1 MAAQTLTATSNFD
14 GPSLML
20 GLNNGEAITVN
31 GGALTIDSDVRWNQN
46 AAVLGSITVSA
57 TLGGSVLFDGR
68 NVWELPYNAAT
79 GNVPA
84 QNALGSNGVTGGTS
98 GATGEL
104 LRVWAAGSLT
114 PSAAGGA
121 MPATGWVKLRSKTG
135 TFQAGEVVTLPGGA
149 TITISGSGKRSW
161 LHIVGAES
169 GTLTWGRLADVKFRG
184 EWYELGA
191 TNGADDQTFQFPVA
205 DACPAIWVEKYA
217 GSYALL
223 GEFGLEPWLSA
234 GGRWGTVTQFVS
246 TDVRGKYFG
255 QNLATGVITIAQRA
269 SNACGYKP
277 AAGLKVFV
285 PNLILSSS
293 TSANWSSN
301 TINATMATRYE
312 TATTAGGTVDVVG
325 VSCNWYINATTPVS
339 YSLQRSGILEQA
351 LVSGVAKSVLVEDVG
366 LGVNSGTATAY
377 SGLSLV
383 SLYGSPVL
391 RRVRSTKA
399 VQGSSISMSDVS
411 GLRGYT
417 IQAETF
423 GASGAVNRSATSIV
437 SMDLTRCEDTIF
449 SELVSIGARVRFV
462 ACLDSEIHGF
472 QYADNLVG
480 ETQTGA
486 NMPGAV
492 EASGGSGRCD
502 VYGFENFGGL
512 ANVHPGTR
520 ILYAANASA
529 VGLYDVGSPSSPYD
543 LGTVNPANGPVN
555 ALVLRGLT
563 VRRVYT
569 RNGSTPGTTSAVQL
583 ASTVQDVDLVNVWG
597 DGGNNGA
604 FSAVNVTAK
613 GCKWTP
619 TTIGQ
624 SASYGTHWSDTYT
637 SDTTGLVVIH
647 CNEPTDAT
655 VGQCSTSFAPGSG
668 FTSAGGVS
676 MATVGDFVEW
686 TMPYFALGHTALA
699 NSAPTVTGANVGN
712 HTLEFQA
719 DTGSGW
725 SAWAALTGANLEAVG
740 AINPATGVRLR
751 VRATVAVASAA
762 NLLTYIRIDTVTDA
776 VSQQIQYP
784 VTAAYT
790 LTLDNVAV
798 GSLVHVETAAG
809 AAVYSVTAVASTVV
823 LPLQAYESG
832 SPLNNLR
839 VKVRKGS
846 AAPFYQPWETL
857 ATAAPGS
864 ASIYVSQIPDE

>member
-1 MAAQTLTATSNFD
+1 MAAQTITTPVNFD
-14 GPSLML
+14 SPSVL
-20 GLNNGEAITVN
+20 GLLNGEAITVN
-31 GGALTIDSDVRWNQN
+31 GGALTVDSDVRWGQN
-46 AAVLGSITVSA
+46 AAVVGSITVSA
-57 TLGGSVLFDGR
+57 TLGGSVLFEGR
-68 NVWELPYNAAT
+68 NVWELRYTAST

-84 QNALGSNGVTGGTS
+84 QAALGSNGVTGGTS

-104 LRVWAAGSLT
+104 LRVWGSGLE
-114 PSAAGGA
+114 PLAAGGA
-121 MPATGWVKLRSKTG
+121 MPAAGWIKLRSKSG
-135 TFQAGEVVTLPGGA
+135 TFQPGEVVTLPGGA
-149 TITISGSGKRSW
+149 TITISGPGKRSW

-169 GTLTWGRLADVKFRG
+169 GTLTWGRLADVRFRG
-184 EWYELGA
+184 EWYELG
-191 TNGADDQTFQFPVA
+191 TTTGADDQTFAFPVA

-234 GGRWGTVTQFVS
+234 GGRWGTAAQFVS

-255 QNLATGVITIAQRA
+255 QDLATGVITIARRA
-269 SNACGYKP
+269 SNACGFKP

-293 TSANWSSN
+293 TSANWSAN

-325 VSCNWYINATTPVS
+325 VSCNWYLNATTPVS

-377 SGLSLV
+377 SGLSLA
-383 SLYGSPVL
+383 SLYGAPVL

-399 VQGSSISMSDVS
+399 TQGASIALSDVS

-437 SMDLTRCEDTIF
+437 SMDLTRCEDTVI
-449 SELVSIGARVRFV
+449 SELVSIGARVRFA
-462 ACLDSEIHGF
+462 ACLDSEIRGF

-486 NMPGAV
+486 QMPGAV
-492 EASGGSGRCD
+492 EASGGSGQFAM
-502 VYGFENFGGL
+502 YGFENFGGL
-512 ANVHPGTR
+512 ANVHPATR
-520 ILYAANASA
+520 ILVANNATA
-529 VGLYDVGSPSSPYD
+529 VGLYDVGSPSVPYD
-543 LGTVNPANGPVN
+543 LGTVNPANGSVN
-555 ALVLRGLT
+555 ASVLRGLT

-569 RNGSTPGTTSAVQL
+569 RNGATPGTTSAVQL
-583 ASTVQDVDLVNVWG
+583 ASTVQDVELINVWG
-597 DGGNNGA
+597 DGDDNGA

-619 TTIGQ
+619 TVVGQ
-624 SASYGTHWSDTYT
+624 NASYGTHWSDTYT
-637 SDTTGLVVIH
+637 SDTTGRVVIH

-655 VGQCSTSFAPGSG
+655 AGQCATSFAAGSG
-668 FTSAGGVS
+668 FTSAGSVS
-676 MATVGDFVEW
+676 MSTVGDFVEW

-699 NSAPTVTGANVGN
+699 NSAPTVTGTNAGN

-719 DTGSGW
+719 DAGSGW
-725 SAWAALTGANLEAVG
+725 SAWAALTGANLAAVG

-751 VRATVAVASAA
+751 VRATVTVASAS

-784 VTAAYT
+784 LPKLAALTLTGLQPGSDIVILQAGTETELANVDANGGTTYAYDYDTTTTVDIGVFKVGFVPFYVRGYT
-790 LTLDNVAV
+790 L
-798 GSLVHVETAAG
+798 
-809 AAVYSVTAVASTVV
+809 ASTDAT
-823 LPLQAYESG
+823 LPIAQVADRNYRN
-832 SPLNNLR
+832 P
-839 VKVRKGS
+839 
-846 AAPFYQPWETL
+846 T
-857 ATAAPGS
+857 
-864 ASIYVSQIPDE
+864 